1 MASNSKRAFNL
12 KYLEMYD
19 WMIYSPKHKGV
30 FCKFCILFK
39 PNVHR
44 GKQGSFIITP
54 FTKFYQIIEESKKH
68 EKTQWHNDS
77 KVTAKLFLDSM
88 NSKKINVMEQI
99 NSSVHKEIKDNRK
112 KLRPIIKSILFCGQH
127 DIALRGNTADK
138 GNFVDLLKFRIDSG
152 DNILSNHFDTA
163 SGKSKYVS
171 HRIQNEIIQICGQ
184 VIRNDIVSQVNNS
197 VAFSLLA
204 DETADIAG
212 KEQLS
217 IGVRY
222 IDINYVVHEEF
233 IGFSEI
239 HVLNAEGVSRSI
251 LESTEKYGLNMLKLV
266 GLGFDGCS
274 TMSGKE
280 NGVQAIIRKMYPTA
294 CYFHCASHKLNLV
307 VNDQNSIP
315 DIRNTIGTVKEIIK
329 FFRESI
335 LRRKLIP
342 NIPLFCEARWS
353 EKYKCIR
360 LFDKNFIEIKT
371 VLEKLSISSE
381 ANTVTR
387 NRAFQL
393 SSATSNCTFLIC
405 LKVIVYYSS
414 VLEPVVTKL
423 QGTSVNL
430 HSVHTFVKTELLGIL
445 NKHREHSIEYFNTI
459 FEEITKAANS
469 LDVVLKIPRRTNH
482 QSQRSNHNYSSNDSI
497 EDYYRVSMYI
507 PYLDSII
514 SSLNNRF
521 NENNETPFKLCWLL
535 PNEMVKLQKTEY
547 INILQDIEN
556 HFKIPNIK
564 VNGLIWYDYWQ
575 LKSQSFINDI
585 MVDHK
590 KLLKECE
597 FFPAVKKGIIIYITL
612 PPTTCTVERS
622 FSTLRRVK
630 TWTRSTM
637 SEDRLDGLCMI
648 SVHREK
654 INDKKNEYVEQIINI
669 FGVKKRN
676 LQFLFV

>member
-1 MASNSKRAFNL
+1 
-12 KYLEMYD
+12 
-19 WMIYSPKHKGV
+19 
-30 FCKFCILFK
+30 
-39 PNVHR
+39 
-44 GKQGSFIITP
+44 
-54 FTKFYQIIEESKKH
+54 
-68 EKTQWHNDS
+68 
-77 KVTAKLFLDSM
+77 
-88 NSKKINVMEQI
+88 
-99 NSSVHKEIKDNRK
+99 
-112 KLRPIIKSILFCGQH
+112 
-127 DIALRGNTADK
+127 
-138 GNFVDLLKFRIDSG
+138 
-152 DNILSNHFDTA
+152 
-163 SGKSKYVS
+163 
-171 HRIQNEIIQICGQ
+171 
-184 VIRNDIVSQVNNS
+184 
-197 VAFSLLA
+197 
-204 DETADIAG
+204 
-212 KEQLS
+212 EQLS

-342 NIPLFCEARWS
+342 NIPLFCETRWS

-387 NRAFQL
+387 NQ
-393 SSATSNCTFLIC
+393 
-405 LKVIVYYSS
+405 
-414 VLEPVVTKL
+414 PVVTKL

-597 FFPAVKKGIIIYITL
+597 FFPAVKKRIRIYITL

-654 INDKKNEYVEQIINI
+654 VNDKKNEYVQQIINI

>member
-1 MASNSKRAFNL
+1 MDNKIVEKNCNNPTISVVDVLTPCNAQVTSTNSNTCVSTMIDPDISEVVSTPCVSNDTNIIIYNSSDVGDFINIHPIPEDKKYSLLTNPYKPTINYNFKNDMASNSKRAFNL

-30 FCKFCILFK
+30 FCKFCVLFK
-39 PNVHR
+39 ANVHR

-77 KVTAKLFLDSM
+77 KVTAKLFLDS
-88 NSKKINVMEQI
+88 
-99 NSSVHKEIKDNRK
+99 
-112 KLRPIIKSILFCGQH
+112 
-127 DIALRGNTADK
+127 
-138 GNFVDLLKFRIDSG
+138 

-163 SGKSKYVS
+163 SGKSKYIS

-197 VAFSLLA
+197 IAFSLLA

-239 HVLNAEGVSRSI
+239 HILNAEGVSRR
-251 LESTEKYGLNMLKLV
+251 
-266 GLGFDGCS
+266 FDGCS

-280 NGVQAIIRKMYPTA
+280 NGVQAIIRKIYPTA

-315 DIRNTIGTVKEIIK
+315 EIRNTIGTVKEIIK

-342 NIPLFCEARWS
+342 NIPLFCETRWS

-360 LFDKNFIEIKT
+360 LFDNSFIEIKN

-393 SSATSNCTFLIC
+393 SSATSNSTFLIS
-405 LKVIVYYSS
+405 LKVIAYYSS

-430 HSVHTFVKTELLGIL
+430 HSVHKFVKTELLGIL
-445 NKHREHSIEYFNTI
+445 NKHRENSIEYFNTI
-459 FEEITKAANS
+459 FEEITEAANS
-469 LDVVLKIPRRTNH
+469 LDFVLKIPRRTNH
-482 QSQRSNHNYSSNDSI
+482 QSQRSNHNCSSNDSI
-497 EDYYRVSMYI
+497 KDYYRI
-507 PYLDSII
+507 
-514 SSLNNRF
+514 
-521 NENNETPFKLCWLL
+521 
-535 PNEMVKLQKTEY
+535 
-547 INILQDIEN
+547 
-556 HFKIPNIK
+556 
-564 VNGLIWYDYWQ
+564 
-575 LKSQSFINDI
+575 
-585 MVDHK
+585 
-590 KLLKECE
+590 
-597 FFPAVKKGIIIYITL
+597 
-612 PPTTCTVERS
+612 
-622 FSTLRRVK
+622 
-630 TWTRSTM
+630 
-637 SEDRLDGLCMI
+637 
-648 SVHREK
+648 
-654 INDKKNEYVEQIINI
+654 
-669 FGVKKRN
+669 
-676 LQFLFV
+676 

>member
-1 MASNSKRAFNL
+1 MDNKIVEKNCNNPTISVVDVLTPCNAQVTSTNSNTCVSTMIDPDISEVVSTPCVSNDTNIIIYNSSDVGDFINIHPIPEDKKYSLLTNPYKPTINYNFKNDMASNSKRAFNL
-12 KYLEMYD
+12 K
-19 WMIYSPKHKGV
+19 
-30 FCKFCILFK
+30 
-39 PNVHR
+39 
-44 GKQGSFIITP
+44 
-54 FTKFYQIIEESKKH
+54 
-68 EKTQWHNDS
+68 
-77 KVTAKLFLDSM
+77 
-88 NSKKINVMEQI
+88 
-99 NSSVHKEIKDNRK
+99 
-112 KLRPIIKSILFCGQH
+112 
-127 DIALRGNTADK
+127 GNTADR
-138 GNFVDLLKFRIDSG
+138 GNFVDLLKFRVDSG

-163 SGKSKYVS
+163 SGKSKYIS

-239 HVLNAEGVSRSI
+239 HILNAEGVSRSI

-280 NGVQAIIRKMYPTA
+280 NGVQAIIRKIYPTA

-315 DIRNTIGTVKEIIK
+315 EIRNTIGTVKEIIK

-342 NIPLFCEARWS
+342 NIPLFCETRWS

-360 LFDKNFIEIKT
+360 LFDNNFIEIKN

-393 SSATSNCTFLIC
+393 SSATSNSTFLIS
-405 LKVIVYYSS
+405 LKVIAYYSS

-430 HSVHTFVKTELLGIL
+430 HSVHKFVKTELLGIL
-445 NKHREHSIEYFNTI
+445 NKHRENSIEYFNTI
-459 FEEITKAANS
+459 FEEITEAANS
-469 LDVVLKIPRRTNH
+469 LDFVLKIPRRTNH
-482 QSQRSNHNYSSNDSI
+482 QSQRSNHNCSSNDSI
-497 EDYYRVSMYI
+497 KDYYRFQRYGLGTQRKLFEISIGTLTKSM
-507 PYLDSII
+507 
-514 SSLNNRF
+514 
-521 NENNETPFKLCWLL
+521 
-535 PNEMVKLQKTEY
+535 
-547 INILQDIEN
+547 
-556 HFKIPNIK
+556 
-564 VNGLIWYDYWQ
+564 
-575 LKSQSFINDI
+575 
-585 MVDHK
+585 
-590 KLLKECE
+590 
-597 FFPAVKKGIIIYITL
+597 
-612 PPTTCTVERS
+612 
-622 FSTLRRVK
+622 
-630 TWTRSTM
+630 
-637 SEDRLDGLCMI
+637 
-648 SVHREK
+648 
-654 INDKKNEYVEQIINI
+654 
-669 FGVKKRN
+669 
-676 LQFLFV
+676 

>member
-1 MASNSKRAFNL
+1 MDNKIVEKNCNNPTISVVDVLTPCNAQVTSTNSNTCVSTMIDPDISEVVSTPCVSNDTNIIIYNSSDVGDFINIHPIPEDKKYSLLTNPYKPTINYNFKNDMASNSKRAFNL

-30 FCKFCILFK
+30 FCKFCVLFK
-39 PNVHR
+39 ANVHR

-77 KVTAKLFLDSM
+77 KVTAKLFLDS
-88 NSKKINVMEQI
+88 
-99 NSSVHKEIKDNRK
+99 
-112 KLRPIIKSILFCGQH
+112 
-127 DIALRGNTADK
+127 
-138 GNFVDLLKFRIDSG
+138 

-163 SGKSKYVS
+163 SGKSKYIS

-239 HVLNAEGVSRSI
+239 HILNAEGVSRSI
-251 LESTEKYGLNMLKLV
+251 LESTEKYGLNMLKFV

-280 NGVQAIIRKMYPTA
+280 NGVQAIIRKIYPTA

-315 DIRNTIGTVKEIIK
+315 EIRNTIGTVKEIIK

-342 NIPLFCEARWS
+342 NIPLFCETRWS

-360 LFDKNFIEIKT
+360 LFDNNFIEIKN

-393 SSATSNCTFLIC
+393 SSATSNSTFLIS
-405 LKVIVYYSS
+405 LKVIAYYSS

-430 HSVHTFVKTELLGIL
+430 HSVHKFVKTELLGIL
-445 NKHREHSIEYFNTI
+445 NKHRENSIEYFNTI
-459 FEEITKAANS
+459 FEEITEAANS
-469 LDVVLKIPRRTNH
+469 LDFVLKIPRRTNH
-482 QSQRSNHNYSSNDSI
+482 QSQRSNHNCSSNDSI
-497 EDYYRVSMYI
+497 KDYYRFQRYGLGTQRKLFEISIGTLTKSM
-507 PYLDSII
+507 
-514 SSLNNRF
+514 
-521 NENNETPFKLCWLL
+521 
-535 PNEMVKLQKTEY
+535 
-547 INILQDIEN
+547 
-556 HFKIPNIK
+556 
-564 VNGLIWYDYWQ
+564 
-575 LKSQSFINDI
+575 
-585 MVDHK
+585 
-590 KLLKECE
+590 
-597 FFPAVKKGIIIYITL
+597 
-612 PPTTCTVERS
+612 
-622 FSTLRRVK
+622 
-630 TWTRSTM
+630 
-637 SEDRLDGLCMI
+637 
-648 SVHREK
+648 
-654 INDKKNEYVEQIINI
+654 
-669 FGVKKRN
+669 
-676 LQFLFV
+676 

>member
-1 MASNSKRAFNL
+1 MDNKIVEKNCNNSTISVVDVLTPCNAQVTSTNSNTCVSTMIDPDISEVVSTPCVSNDTNIIIYNSSDVGDFINIHPIPEDKKYSLLTNPYKPTINYNFKNDMASNSKRAFNL

-30 FCKFCILFK
+30 FCKFCVLFK
-39 PNVHR
+39 ANVHR

-77 KVTAKLFLDSM
+77 KVTAKLFLDS
-88 NSKKINVMEQI
+88 
-99 NSSVHKEIKDNRK
+99 
-112 KLRPIIKSILFCGQH
+112 
-127 DIALRGNTADK
+127 
-138 GNFVDLLKFRIDSG
+138 

-163 SGKSKYVS
+163 SGKSKYIS

-217 IGVRY
+217 IGVKY

-239 HVLNAEGVSRSI
+239 HILNAEGVSRSI

-280 NGVQAIIRKMYPTA
+280 NGVQAIIRKIYPTA

-315 DIRNTIGTVKEIIK
+315 EIRNTIGTVKEIIK

-342 NIPLFCEARWS
+342 NIPLFCETRWS

-360 LFDKNFIEIKT
+360 LFDNNFIEIKN

-393 SSATSNCTFLIC
+393 SSATSNSTFLIS
-405 LKVIVYYSS
+405 LKVIAYYSS

-430 HSVHTFVKTELLGIL
+430 HSVHKFVKTELLGKL
-445 NKHREHSIEYFNTI
+445 NKHRENSIEYFNTI

-469 LDVVLKIPRRTNH
+469 LDFVLKIPRRTNH
-482 QSQRSNHNYSSNDSI
+482 HSQRSNHNCSSNDSI
-497 EDYYRVSMYI
+497 KDYYRI
-507 PYLDSII
+507 
-514 SSLNNRF
+514 
-521 NENNETPFKLCWLL
+521 
-535 PNEMVKLQKTEY
+535 
-547 INILQDIEN
+547 
-556 HFKIPNIK
+556 
-564 VNGLIWYDYWQ
+564 
-575 LKSQSFINDI
+575 
-585 MVDHK
+585 
-590 KLLKECE
+590 
-597 FFPAVKKGIIIYITL
+597 
-612 PPTTCTVERS
+612 
-622 FSTLRRVK
+622 
-630 TWTRSTM
+630 
-637 SEDRLDGLCMI
+637 
-648 SVHREK
+648 
-654 INDKKNEYVEQIINI
+654 
-669 FGVKKRN
+669 
-676 LQFLFV
+676 

>member
-1 MASNSKRAFNL
+1 MHESVRNDTESIYDSSDVGDFIDIHPIPEDKKYSLLINPYKPTINYNFKNDMASNSKRAFNL
-12 KYLEMYD
+12 K
-19 WMIYSPKHKGV
+19 
-30 FCKFCILFK
+30 
-39 PNVHR
+39 

-99 NSSVHKEIKDNRK
+99 NSSVHKEIEDNRN

-138 GNFVDLLKFRIDSG
+138 
-152 DNILSNHFDTA
+152 
-163 SGKSKYVS
+163 
-171 HRIQNEIIQICGQ
+171 

-280 NGVQAIIRKMYPTA
+280 NGVQAIIRKIYPTA

-315 DIRNTIGTVKEIIK
+315 EIRNTIGTVKEIIK

-342 NIPLFCEARWS
+342 NIPLFCETRWS
-353 EKYKCIR
+353 E
-360 LFDKNFIEIKT
+360 N
-371 VLEKLSISSE
+371 SE
-381 ANTVTR
+381 ANAVTR

-393 SSATSNCTFLIC
+393 SSATSNCTFLIS
-405 LKVIVYYSS
+405 LKVIAYYSS

-469 LDVVLKIPRRTNH
+469 LDFVLKIPRRTNH

-514 SSLNNRF
+514 TSLNNRF

-535 PNEMVKLQKTEY
+535 PNEMNK
-547 INILQDIEN
+547 
-556 HFKIPNIK
+556 HFE
-564 VNGLIWYDYWQ
+564 
-575 LKSQSFINDI
+575 
-585 MVDHK
+585 H
-590 KLLKECE
+590 E
-597 FFPAVKKGIIIYITL
+597 
-612 PPTTCTVERS
+612 
-622 FSTLRRVK
+622 
-630 TWTRSTM
+630 
-637 SEDRLDGLCMI
+637 
-648 SVHREK
+648 
-654 INDKKNEYVEQIINI
+654 
-669 FGVKKRN
+669 RN
-676 LQFLFV
+676 LYGK